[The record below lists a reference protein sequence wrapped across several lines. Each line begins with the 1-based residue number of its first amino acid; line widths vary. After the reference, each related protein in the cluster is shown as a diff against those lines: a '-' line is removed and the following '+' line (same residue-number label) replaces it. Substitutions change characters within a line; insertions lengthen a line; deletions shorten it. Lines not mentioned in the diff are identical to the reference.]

1 MVSREH
7 MVRIIVLSVLT
18 LLITTSAFYTWM
30 MDAVAESRGCLV
42 GTLTSSITIKPQVS
56 SVRPSTS
63 LIVKAVANITY
74 FTEKRE
80 CLVRLTVR
88 ITPIINEGVKIYYT
102 PPLVDMAVRTD
113 AGEFTWSEGK
123 LFIQAIVEKNLP
135 LSETLEMKVKG
146 SCVYEV
152 EAIVRPL
159 ELHLPLGAQV
169 GTPTSSEITHYIV
182 CGVFKTPVT
191 YGNITIR
198 RVSFE
203 VAAPREVSYDMVK
216 SEVSRILNE
225 KFGNLSRLLKIDVIP
240 IKSAGIS
247 TVPVTGVWERVVPLT
262 TKPEPQKS
270 LSQEV
275 EITANIAG
283 TTSTSVT
290 ASTTS
295 KYLPSAGICEP
306 LSTIP
311 SEYMREESESA
322 ACVPYLP
329 RELSIPLAAAAAVI
343 AGLVAY
349 VLLIKPLK

>member
-1 MVSREH
+1 MMSREH
-7 MVRIIVLSVLT
+7 MVRIVVLSVLT
-18 LLITTSAFYTWM
+18 LLITTSAFYTWV

-42 GTLTSSITIKPQVS
+42 GTLTSSITIKQQVS
-56 SVRPSTS
+56 NVWPSTS

-74 FTEKRE
+74 LTEKHE
-80 CLVRLTVR
+80 CLVRLTVH
-88 ITPIINEGVKIYYT
+88 ITPITNEEVKIYYT
-102 PPLVDMAVRTD
+102 PPLVDMVVRTD
-113 AGEFTWSEGK
+113 EGEFTWSEGK

-159 ELHLPLGAQV
+159 KLHLPLCAQV
-169 GTPTSSEITHYIV
+169 GTPTPSEVSHYIV
-182 CGVFKTPVT
+182 CGVFETPVA

-203 VAAPREVSYDMVK
+203 VIAPREVSYDMVK

-275 EITANIAG
+275 EVTANIAG
-283 TTSTSVT
+283 TTCTSVT

-295 KYLPSAGICEP
+295 KYLPSAGIHETT
-306 LSTIP
+306 STTP
-311 SEYMREESESA
+311 SEYMRGASESA
-322 ACVPYLP
+322 ARVPYLP
-329 RELSIPLAAAAAVI
+329 KELSIPLAAAAAVI

-349 VLLIKPLK
+349 ALLTKPLK